1 MLFRSGNYQL
11 RIGHGSFLGNT
22 YTYDIGR
29 NYTDGALYFYGN
41 ATGNTGYVFSS
52 IDGERM
58 RIVANGNVGIG
69 NTNPQNL
76 LSVNGT
82 GYFGGNLNV
91 TGDIATN
98 YSDIRLK
105 DVSGTIPNALNKVAS
120 LSGFYYTPNDLAIGM
135 GLENGKIN
143 RVGVSA
149 QEIQAVLP
157 EAVRDA
163 PGADGYLTVQY
174 ERIVPLLIEAI
185 KELKYEIEELKRGNN
200 GNS

>member
-1 MLFRSGNYQL
+1 MSHNYNIGLFGQYL
-11 RIGHGSFLGNT
+11 
-22 YTYDIGR
+22 
-29 NYTDGALYFYGN
+29 AVN
-41 ATGNTGYVFSS
+41 ATASSVSLNSTSFSTTSNTFTIGASAYF
-52 IDGERM
+52 
-58 RIVANGNVGIG
+58 VANGNVGINNSAPT
-69 NTNPQNL
+69 NT

>member
-1 MLFRSGNYQL
+1 MLFRS
-11 RIGHGSFLGNT
+11 IGAS
-22 YTYDIGR
+22 
-29 NYTDGALYFYGN
+29 AYF
-41 ATGNTGYVFSS
+41 
-52 IDGERM
+52 
-58 RIVANGNVGIG
+58 VANGNVGINNSAPT
-69 NTNPQNL
+69 NT